1 MKNLSVLAAFI
12 GGAVAGAALG
22 ILFAPEKGDDTRA
35 KIAEAVKESG
45 AKLNKEEFEKLV
57 NSIQEKFQKGK
68 TIAEEAVT
76 LED

>member
-1 MKNLSVLAAFI
+1 MKNLSVFAAFL

-35 KIAEAVKESG
+35 KIAEAVKKSG

-57 NSIQEKFQKGK
+57 ALIQMKLSKGN
-68 TIAEEAVT
+68 TIAEDI
-76 LED
+76 LNMED

>member
-35 KIAEAVKESG
+35 RIADAVKKSG

-57 NSIQEKFQKGK
+57 SSIQAKFQKGT
-68 TIAEEAVT
+68 TIAEEAVNI
-76 LED
+76 ED

>member
-35 KIAEAVKESG
+35 KIADAVKRSG

-57 NSIQEKFQKGK
+57 SSIQSKFQKGT
-68 TIAEEAVT
+68 TIAEEAVNI
-76 LED
+76 ED